1 MSYRH
6 KIAILILVVLSAFS
20 SCRAISS
27 LFEDE
32 VEYVAEVNGVKLS
45 RSELDKV
52 IPKGIMPDDSIRL
65 AKQYIT
71 SWATELIYQQM
82 AEQKLSAADKDV
94 TSELEDYRKSL
105 LKYRYEQLYVNERL
119 DTSVTQEQIEEY
131 YQKSINKFVL
141 ERPIV
146 RARYL
151 DILAES
157 PMLPKIRKKM
167 SSMDAADLYEA
178 DSLAYSSAYE
188 FSTWDDNWIDV
199 IVLSRKYS
207 VDPQELVK
215 SIKNKWIESV
225 DTLGR
230 MHLSYITQIKR
241 KGEIAPLDYCKDRIR
256 DIIVSVRKHEL
267 LNSLEQELLDD
278 ARTNGKFVIY

>member
-1 MSYRH
+1 
-6 KIAILILVVLSAFS
+6 
-20 SCRAISS
+20 
-27 LFEDE
+27 
-32 VEYVAEVNGVKLS
+32 
-45 RSELDKV
+45 
-52 IPKGIMPDDSIRL
+52 
-65 AKQYIT
+65 
-71 SWATELIYQQM
+71 
-82 AEQKLSAADKDV
+82 
-94 TSELEDYRKSL
+94 
-105 LKYRYEQLYVNERL
+105 
-119 DTSVTQEQIEEY
+119 
-131 YQKSINKFVL
+131 
-141 ERPIV
+141 
-146 RARYL
+146 
-151 DILAES
+151 
-157 PMLPKIRKKM
+157 M